1 MILARID
8 PDSDLIRLSFNYNQD
23 YIQRIKT
30 IPRRRYDPETRTWLI
45 PKPQW
50 RRFLRIFR
58 DVPVQIPYEQEEEFS
73 ILEKPDRT
81 PSISEIRGFKGELY
95 PFQQKGVGFM
105 ITRKRCLLADELGL
119 GKTVQ
124 SIAAS
129 LELRNR
135 GLAKRVLIFCPKT
148 LIRQWITEIHRFTG
162 EEAIPITGTRQQRRA
177 VYSICRD
184 RQSFFAITNY
194 AIVLRESEELTQL
207 SPDITILDEVTRI
220 KNFRAKTTR
229 MIKKYF
235 RTPYR
240 WALSGTPLENRLEE
254 LFSIMEWVDPSILGF
269 WRDFS
274 DRYLIVKERTVY
286 VRGGRR
292 RRFKE
297 IVGYC
302 NLAELRD
309 HLRGWIMRR
318 RKRDVLP
325 DLPDVTVN
333 THYVEL
339 TSEERSA
346 YSVISKYVWD
356 LYREQGRSS
365 AVLARLVFMR
375 ECCDHAHLV
384 KDVLKDLG
392 FEPPSIDESSK
403 MKELLLILDDLTQS
417 DDERKIVV
425 YSEWV
430 SMLNLIADAAP
441 HYGVE
446 MLHGKLS
453 TREREAVIHTFTEDP
468 ECRVLLCSDV
478 AEQGLNLQAA
488 DAVIN
493 YELHWN
499 PARLQQRIG
508 RLHRIGQKNTV
519 TCINLIAE
527 DTIEE
532 RVLRV
537 LREKTSLFRK
547 VIDGDFSGPAYENLI
562 WRILDE
568 EFRGGGAW

>member
-1 MILARID
+1 MIQARID
-8 PDSDLIRLSFNYNQD
+8 QSSDLIRVSFPYNQD
-23 YIQRIKT
+23 YIQRIKA
-30 IPRRRYDPETRTWLI
+30 IPYRRYDPETRTWLI

-50 RRFLRIFR
+50 RRFLRMFR
-58 DVPVQIPYEQEEEFS
+58 DVPVLIPYEQEEEFC
-73 ILEKPDRT
+73 ILEEPERI
-81 PSISEIRGFKGELY
+81 PSISRIRGFRGRLY
-95 PFQQKGVGFM
+95 PFQQRGVGFL

-148 LIRQWITEIHRFTG
+148 LIRQWITEIRKFTMD
-162 EEAIPITGTRQQRRA
+162 EPVPIAGTMQQRRA
-177 VYSICRD
+177 AYSICRD
-184 RQSFFAITNY
+184 ERRFFVVTNY
-194 AIVLRESEELTQL
+194 ATILREAEELAKL
-207 SPDITILDEVTRI
+207 NPDITILDEVTRI

-254 LFSIMEWVDPSILGF
+254 LYSIMEWVDPTILEP
-269 WRDFS
+269 WRTFS
-274 DRYLIVKERTVY
+274 SKYIITRERVI
-286 VRGGRR
+286 GE

-297 IVGYC
+297 VIGYR
-302 NLAELRD
+302 NLVELRD
-309 HLRGWIMRR
+309 HLRGWMLRR

-333 THYVEL
+333 THYVQL
-339 TSEERSA
+339 TAEEKRA
-346 YSVISKYVWD
+346 YSIIRRHVWS
-356 LYREQGRSS
+356 LYRERGRSS
-365 AVLARLVFMR
+365 AVLARLVYMR
-375 ECCDHAHLV
+375 ECCDHTVLV
-384 KDVLKDLG
+384 EDVLEELG
-392 FEPPSIDESSK
+392 FEPPRIDESGK
-403 MKELLLILDDLTQS
+403 LKELLLILDDLTRT
-417 DDERKIVV
+417 DDGRKIVV

-441 HYGVE
+441 HCGVE
-446 MLHGKLS
+446 ILHGRLP
-453 TREREAVIHTFTEDP
+453 TGEREAVIRTFKEDP

-488 DAVIN
+488 DILIN

-519 TCINLIAE
+519 TCINLVAE

-537 LREKTSLFRK
+537 LREKTGLFRR
-547 VIDGDFSGPAYENLI
+547 VIDGDFSSPAYENLI
-562 WRILDE
+562 WQILEE
-568 EFRGGGAW
+568 EFGGRPR